1 MKLKYYKITL
11 VLLVLPFLFTSCELL
26 GLDYQDSYDY
36 DYDAGMPSN
45 KIDMERPFYMQ
56 ELKMN
61 LNVVV

>member
-11 VLLVLPFLFTSCELL
+11 VLLALPFLFTSCELL

-45 KIDMERPFYMQ
+45 KNRYVCF
-56 ELKMN
+56 
-61 LNVVV
+61 

>member
-11 VLLVLPFLFTSCELL
+11 VLLALPFLFTSCELL

-45 KIDMERPFYMQ
+45 K
-56 ELKMN
+56 K
-61 LNVVV
+61 